1 MNEDKKDTKI
11 STGPGKG
18 DVASTMASSSLTP
31 PAVETAPA
39 EQPKEEDAPLA
50 ATTTWGDTPTERA
63 ITAWVSKRVTGAG
76 GTPLSRNTEVYNY
89 LMKQLP
95 ELASMIDEENKA

>member
-1 MNEDKKDTKI
+1 MNEEKKDTKI
-11 STGPGKG
+11 STGPETKAA
-18 DVASTMASSSLTP
+18 DKPLTP
-31 PAVETAPA
+31 PVEAAKVEPEVT
-39 EQPKEEDAPLA
+39 DAPLA

-63 ITAWVSKRVTGAG
+63 IIAWVSKRVTGAG